1 MPFPEQWR
9 ASWGVTEMGHP
20 GSAALDD
27 RPMFRVADFGLDQRL
42 LTHADTVL
50 RHARHN
56 PYRYELASNRQPGGF
71 DIAMVDMTAA
81 GAPQALEDLRGHALA
96 PAPGGVAAAPAI
108 VRVGRRADEQR
119 GQDELPVN
127 AFTHGLIPA
136 LNRAVEHSLLSSQG
150 PSARFGAASGR
161 AQAPGAVAA
170 PVAGAQAGAAATQPS
185 GAQPQAAESDDPD
198 DAPSARRPRV
208 LVVDDSPTVRRQLAV
223 ALHRMGLDSEGVN
236 SAREALETLAVRH
249 YEMVFVD
256 VVMPEMDG
264 YRLTREIKR
273 SRTLRPMPVVILTS
287 RSSPF
292 DLARGALAGCD
303 SYLVKPVSMQSLRE
317 TVARHLHRAG
327 PPSA

>member
-42 LTHADTVL
+42 LSHADTVL

-81 GAPQALEDLRGHALA
+81 GAPQALETLRGHAGA
-96 PAPGGVAAAPAI
+96 TVPGALPAAPAI

-136 LNRAVEHSLLSSQG
+136 LNRAVEHSLLSAQG
-150 PSARFGAASGR
+150 NAAARVG
-161 AQAPGAVAA
+161 
-170 PVAGAQAGAAATQPS
+170 AGAAAASSRPP
-185 GAQPQAAESDDPD
+185 GAEPQGWEDDDAD
-198 DAPSARRPRV
+198 DAPAARRPRV

-327 PPSA
+327 PPAA

>member
-20 GSAALDD
+20 GNAALDD

-42 LTHADTVL
+42 LSHADTLL

-96 PAPGGVAAAPAI
+96 PVPGGVAAAPAI
-108 VRVGRRADEQR
+108 VRVGRRADEER

-136 LNRAVEHSLLSSQG
+136 LNRAVEHTLLSGQG
-150 PSARFGAASGR
+150 AGARVRAGAGAGR
-161 AQAPGAVAA
+161 AD
-170 PVAGAQAGAAATQPS
+170 AAATRP
-185 GAQPQAAESDDPD
+185 PAAEPHGSEGDDPD